1 MNTLSGTARFAAGVV
16 ALVAWF
22 GLAAQFRASLGLVGA
37 VPETLWVMLRYFTVI
52 ANTLAAIIFTGVA
65 SGRSGFAAP
74 PRLGGMTVT
83 MLLVGVVYHL
93 LLRGML
99 ELSGG
104 AKLADI
110 LMHTA
115 TPLLVP
121 AYWLVFAPKGGL
133 SRRDPLLWA
142 VLPLVYFVYAL
153 ARGAIEGVYAYP
165 FMNVT
170 ELGWPQTLATAL
182 LMALGFM
189 AAGFVML
196 WLDRML
202 SRAETKPA

>member
-65 SGRSGFAAP
+65 S
-74 PRLGGMTVT
+74 
-83 MLLVGVVYHL
+83 
-93 LLRGML
+93 
-99 ELSGG
+99 
-104 AKLADI
+104 
-110 LMHTA
+110 
-115 TPLLVP
+115 
-121 AYWLVFAPKGGL
+121 LVFAPKGGL